1 MNYRFNY
8 SEEVVF
14 NLSKKDIDLL
24 KENNNL
30 LKENNNLLKSLLG
43 KKQISTTKNKTYDL
57 KHKKN
62 AAKYLLCTKEKLNE
76 AIEKEVLMDEEHYV
90 TNRMRKW
97 YFSSVD
103 IKPWIGKL

>member
-14 NLSKKDIDLL
+14 NLSKEDR
-24 KENNNL
+24 NL

-43 KKQISTTKNKTYDL
+43 KKQISTTKTKTYDL

-76 AIEKEVLMDEEHYV
+76 AIEKEVLMDIEHYI
-90 TNRMRKW
+90 TNHKRKW
-97 YFSSVD
+97 CFSTVD
-103 IKPWIGKL
+103 IKPWRGKL

>member
-14 NLSKKDIDLL
+14 NLSEEDR
-24 KENNNL
+24 NL

-43 KKQISTTKNKTYDL
+43 KKQISTTKTKTYDL
-57 KHKKN
+57 VYKKN
-62 AAKYLLCTKEKLNE
+62 AVKYLLCTKEELNK
-76 AIEKEVLMDEEHYV
+76 AIKEEVLMDKEHYV
-90 TNRMRKW
+90 TNGKRKW
-97 YFSSVD
+97 LFSTVD